1 MFLDYFYLFSD
12 HGHNYCV
19 IFLLVLIF
27 FTCLMT
33 IFIYIIEIA
42 IINVVINWKISKYFH
57 LRDYIYYIADHVIAR
72 RIAI

>member
-1 MFLDYFYLFSD
+1 
-12 HGHNYCV
+12 
-19 IFLLVLIF
+19 
-27 FTCLMT
+27 MT